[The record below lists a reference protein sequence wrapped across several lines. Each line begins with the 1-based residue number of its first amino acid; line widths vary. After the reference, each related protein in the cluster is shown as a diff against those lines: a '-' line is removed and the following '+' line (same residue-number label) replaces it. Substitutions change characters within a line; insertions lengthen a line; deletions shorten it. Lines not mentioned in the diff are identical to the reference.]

1 MRYYAKGILLTIEF
15 FVVLVVVINLIVWS
29 TTRSAIF
36 EDPTDA
42 PVAEAALVPGAALN
56 ARRMPAPIF
65 MDRIRT
71 AVTLYREGKVEKV
84 LISGDN
90 SSVAHNEVDNVRL
103 YLVDQGI
110 PEEDIFLDHAGFDT
124 YSSMYRARTVFG
136 ASRIL
141 IVSQSFHLPRAV
153 FIARSLGL
161 EAYGVS
167 ADEGHILFNN
177 YVREV
182 FANVKAIL
190 DLSIHRS
197 PKFLGEPIPIQGDG
211 SGT

>member
-1 MRYYAKGILLTIEF
+1 MRYYANGILLTVEF
-15 FVVLVVVINLIVWS
+15 FTVFIAATNLIVWG
-29 TTRSAIF
+29 TTRTAIF
-36 EDPTDA
+36 QSPIDA
-42 PVAEAALVPGAALN
+42 PTVQAALVPGAALN

-65 MDRIRT
+65 MDRIHT
-71 AVTLYREGKVEKV
+71 AVELYQEGKIEKL

-103 YLVDQGI
+103 YLVEVGI
-110 PEEDIFLDHAGFDT
+110 PEKDIFLDHAGFDT

-141 IVSQSFHLPRAV
+141 VVSQSFHLPRAV

-182 FANVKAIL
+182 FANVKALI
-190 DLSIHRS
+190 DLSIHRQ